1 MDTIAQDG
9 AQRSPGYELNFVR
22 QPALAGHTKNSMDID
37 QLRRHCLS
45 LPHATE
51 NVQWGSDLCFKVDGK
66 MFAVTNLEPAS
77 VRLSFKCSPET
88 FAELCER
95 PGVRPAPYLARA
107 QWVAL
112 EELNTLPE
120 RELRELLAEAYRLVW
135 EKLPKG
141 RRLKLQ
147 PQSSAKPKKAVKRA
161 KAARR

>member
-1 MDTIAQDG
+1 
-9 AQRSPGYELNFVR
+9 
-22 QPALAGHTKNSMDID
+22 MDID

-45 LPHATE
+45 FPHATE

-66 MFAVTNLEPAS
+66 MFAVTNLEPAA

-141 RRLKLQ
+141 RRQKLQ
-147 PQSSAKPKKAVKRA
+147 SQEPVRAGVKQRKPKKAVKRA
-161 KAARR
+161 KAGRK

>member
-1 MDTIAQDG
+1 
-9 AQRSPGYELNFVR
+9 
-22 QPALAGHTKNSMDID
+22 MDID

-66 MFAVTNLEPAS
+66 MFAVTNLEPAE
-77 VRLSFKCSPET
+77 VRLSFKCSPEM

-120 RELRELLAEAYRLVW
+120 PELRELLAEAYRLVW
-135 EKLPKG
+135 EKLPRG
-141 RRLKLQ
+141 RRQKLESTPAQ
-147 PQSSAKPKKAVKRA
+147 PKPKKAAKRA
-161 KAARR
+161 KARKL